1 MLATTPVTLGGD
13 WCSEYRLD
21 TVCASESIRIK
32 ESGFEQVPN
41 TEQPRL
47 AS

>member
-1 MLATTPVTLGGD
+1 MFAATPVAFGGD
-13 WCSEYRLD
+13 ECPEYRLD

-32 ESGFEQVPN
+32 ESGPEQVPN